1 MRTSALVL
9 SALLFTLSGCK
20 SFAPFTDAMRTQNGW
35 GEREVKRIQFY
46 TSDAIVLRHDLARNE
61 TTIESGRIKTI
72 DGRRVEE
79 VVIPARTP
87 GVVVEA
93 LADGRLAVSFE
104 ISDRYYL
111 TFGVNPGRGD
121 RYFLLAKS
129 WQNKEGRVTYDNRI
143 YRAVSSSA
151 DAHLLVNMKRIRKL
165 QKKERVAR
173 GRKL

>member
-1 MRTSALVL
+1 MRTSVLLVL
-9 SALLFTLSGCK
+9 FIVLLSGCK

-61 TTIESGRIKTI
+61 TSIQSGRIKTI

-93 LADGRLAVSFE
+93 LEDGRLAVSFE

-129 WQNKEGRVTYDNRI
+129 WRNKVGRVTYNNRI
-143 YRAVSSSA
+143 YQAVSSSA

-165 QKKERVAR
+165 QKEERVAR